1 MRSRIAVLALLVWL
15 PSTSASGQGAE
26 TFTPT
31 ETVAPD
37 IPGVVAGGTRVQV
50 VAKGLRGTE
59 GPIAAPDGGLLLTE
73 QAASVITKIDAQGN
87 RSTFLENTSGS
98 QGLTFDPKGRL
109 IGVLPATKQVAV
121 LMPTRS
127 VIASAFA
134 GKPFAGP
141 NDLVADRKG
150 GVYFTDPGG
159 YPPPGE
165 FLAHIPAVYYVGPTG
180 SVVMVAD
187 DIPRPN
193 GIILSPDE
201 KTLYVANTLGAFVIA
216 FDVQPDGSVRNA
228 RNFARLAGV
237 SMTNRGV
244 RSGADG
250 LAVDEAGRLYVT
262 STIGVQVFAPDGRH
276 LGTIPIGNPDGPQNL
291 AFAGPDKKR
300 CTWWATAR
308 SGRWPCWRRDRKDE
322 PSRRIRDPGSGSC
335 KLAASDPRSP
345 IPGPRAEELSALTRC
360 VGR

>member
-1 MRSRIAVLALLVWL
+1 MRLRTTLVAMVLLR
-15 PSTSASGQGAE
+15 STVAFAQGAE

-37 IPGVVAGGTRVQV
+37 IPGVVAGGTRIQV

-59 GPIAAPDGGLLLTE
+59 GPIAAPDGALLLTE
-73 QAASVITKIDAQGN
+73 QTANVITRIDAQGN
-87 RSTFLENTSGS
+87 RSTYLENTNGS
-98 QGLTFDPKGRL
+98 QGLTFDQKGRL
-109 IGVLPATKQVAV
+109 IGVLPAMRQIGV

-127 VIASAFA
+127 VLATMFE

-159 YPPPGE
+159 YPPAGE
-165 FLAHIPAVYYVGPTG
+165 YLTHIPGVYYIRPNG
-180 SVVMVAD
+180 SVIRIAD
-187 DIPRPN
+187 DIARPN

-201 KTLYVANTLGAFVIA
+201 KTLYVANTLGAFVVA
-216 FDVQPDGSVRNA
+216 FDVQPDGNVRNQ
-228 RNFARLAGV
+228 RNFARLQGIL
-237 SMTNRGV
+237 MTNRGV

-262 STIGVQVFAPDGRH
+262 STIGVQVFGANGRH

-291 AFAGPDKKR
+291 AFAGSDKK
-300 CTWWATAR
+300 TLYIVGDGAVWKAAMLAQGPKAR
-308 SGRWPCWRRDRKDE
+308 AK
-322 PSRRIRDPGSGSC
+322 
-335 KLAASDPRSP
+335 
-345 IPGPRAEELSALTRC
+345 
-360 VGR
+360 

>member
-1 MRSRIAVLALLVWL
+1 MRSRNALLALVLLL
-15 PSTSASGQGAE
+15 PSAPASGQGAE

-59 GPIAAPDGGLLLTE
+59 GPIAAPDGALLLTE
-73 QAASVITKIDAQGN
+73 QSASVITKIDAQGS
-87 RSTFLENTSGS
+87 RSTFLENTNGS

-165 FLAHIPAVYYVGPTG
+165 FLTHIPAVYYVRPNG
-180 SVVMVAD
+180 SVVMIAD

-237 SMTNRGV
+237 AMTNRGV

-250 LAVDEAGRLYVT
+250 VAVDEAGRLYVT
-262 STIGVQVFAPDGRH
+262 STIGVQVFAPDGKA

-291 AFAGPDKKR
+291 AFAGPDKNTLYVVGDGAVWKV
-300 CTWWATAR
+300 AMLAQGPK
-308 SGRWPCWRRDRKDE
+308 GRAK
-322 PSRRIRDPGSGSC
+322 
-335 KLAASDPRSP
+335 
-345 IPGPRAEELSALTRC
+345 
-360 VGR
+360 